1 MNKETKKK
9 HKYNSKA
16 IEILSN
22 KYGLSDYYIKQS
34 INGSVKGITP
44 DTIKKD
50 YKIIVYEL
58 EIAEK
63 SAITRV
69 LQNNLSIVNQANQK
83 EKNTKEK
90 KEIIGIL
97 KEKEINRG
105 LSEFEEKKDFLKKGM
120 NLGKL
125 STLLNTNVKYLSLV
139 IKKNKAQNFNLYINN
154 LRINYIKTKIQNDQN
169 FLKYKISHLSNLCG
183 YSATSTFSKS
193 FLDITGITPSEFI
206 QNLKDSMKK

>member
-1 MNKETKKK
+1 MC
-9 HKYNSKA
+9 
-16 IEILSN
+16 
-22 KYGLSDYYIKQS
+22 
-34 INGSVKGITP
+34 
-44 DTIKKD
+44 
-50 YKIIVYEL
+50 EL

-125 STLLNTNVKYLSLV
+125 STLLNTNMNRAGVL
-139 IKKNKAQNFNLYINN
+139 N
-154 LRINYIKTKIQNDQN
+154 
-169 FLKYKISHLSNLCG
+169 
-183 YSATSTFSKS
+183 
-193 FLDITGITPSEFI
+193 
-206 QNLKDSMKK
+206 

>member
-1 MNKETKKK
+1 MC
-9 HKYNSKA
+9 
-16 IEILSN
+16 
-22 KYGLSDYYIKQS
+22 
-34 INGSVKGITP
+34 
-44 DTIKKD
+44 
-50 YKIIVYEL
+50 EL

-139 IKKNKAQNFNLYINN
+139 IKKNKAENFNLYINN

-169 FLKYKISHLSNLCG
+169 FLKYKISHLSSLCG
-183 YSATSTFSKS
+183 YSASSTFSKS
-193 FLDITGITPSEFI
+193 FLEITRKTPSEFI
-206 QNLKDSMKK
+206 QNLKDSMKKEDKEKQKII